1 MCYFFGQA
9 NQANMYVSNNITVV
23 FKIYN
28 KIRKKDNNKIDN

>member
-9 NQANMYVSNNITVV
+9 NQANNITVV